1 MTRQS
6 PGLRRLIRAFS
17 VMVFAMLMLIM
28 TAFATGAVPSVVSD
42 QAAVATVDNLQ
53 DLPADS
59 GTALNLDNAPL
70 DEEGVVPVEE
80 MPMDEN
86 DAGELADHMIGSPEV
101 DAGLEM
107 PGMNSLMTTLD
118 AGMGIL
124 SEPTFTEPHLKW
136 EVKQNGVHVG
146 GTTVDVRGP
155 RASLAFWVYWEFSTS
170 VKDCVSD
177 INGCE
182 DTLDK
187 DPRPGY
193 FAITHLST
201 SSNSAVNRGS
211 VYAIQ
216 PNPTGL
222 PTGKEWASLIAWT
235 QIPATGNTVSN
246 RTWPQSEPGYQ
257 FPDLAVRDLPSVTWR
272 VTHGGVQT
280 GGAVVTLEGPL
291 NRQNVAAN
299 SVQVQ
304 DCVAAPCAPTSMD
317 QDPASGAFKVSTM
330 RWGSA
335 DGFKTQPVSS
345 SERYRIKPS
354 DSPVGYAWEA
364 PNSTLEIPGS
374 WTSQEVYDFGAFT
387 LKQANVLSWTVS
399 DAANAPVAGST
410 VRVNGH
416 STQYYVTDC
425 TIAPCHPES
434 MDQDPTPGSFQVD
447 TLRGLDS
454 DGLIQ
459 TTQEVTANATYTLL
473 PVGSISGYSWRT
485 STTQSIRQNQ
495 PGPDLKVE
503 TRTTRSGVCEASN
516 SYFSLA
522 RPSNTS
528 ARILQ
533 NSYSGDERV
542 LNPSATTVSS
552 IYTMLGQQASNAL
565 GVTPTGI
572 FYFTGQL
579 RTIPTSD
586 ADIAKARNTTIY
598 RYDPSSGQPYPVF
611 NMDLLSPTTGTVVGG
626 DATIYQGR
634 EEFYF
639 AYLSDKPAISP
650 LQGDGVRFHLYRYSH
665 GNGERTGEVTHVDVP
680 RPSNLT
686 QFNGDFAFDAQ
697 NNIQF
702 IVSQEGNQASGS
714 VQVKDFQA
722 MPSAHTLPEVPTI
735 TGNSNATRLNY
746 GSINGVAYTASGRG
760 IIQIGSEHRIVEMPS
775 LNSRTSRTVSMTGSA
790 VDLASCA
797 TPATITVQKELVGD
811 RYDADDQFI
820 LTASS
825 KEGAAAAQ
833 EFSSATTS
841 GNQSGIQ
848 REQIGPFAA
857 SLAGTFTATESFINA
872 DSSHY
877 QTSWK
882 CYALDGS
889 GNLGVAFASG
899 EGTSLSLGLTGAYAE
914 IKPGADILC
923 RFTNVTLRD
932 RLQVGKIADP
942 PSRTQLNPGA
952 RVSYT
957 LDFDNSTGTSGA
969 AVDHVDHLSDALD
982 DADFVNA
989 AGEIVDKPAFT
1000 VEGGLEVT
1008 WNATDKQI
1016 SISGSVAPRATA
1028 RVSYTLQTK
1037 PNEEDAA
1044 TRSDDLTSTN
1054 GYLLRNYLT
1063 IAGAT
1068 ELPEQCV
1075 PGGDS
1080 SVVCTEH
1087 PISAWSVFKDS
1098 RPASGARLHKGGNA
1112 HYRVVA
1118 QKETPGT
1125 VINDLVFTDDLTNVF
1140 RTAGFD
1146 PEAVVPGGALPRGIY
1161 FFDEFGHSL
1170 EPVENGT
1177 VVADI
1182 LGHGSTTLPA
1192 VTAEQVGVPE
1202 KTGDKWILE
1211 TLPVAVPRNAVRA
1224 ELWFAV
1230 RAGEPM
1236 TLPGAWPTNASD
1248 ITMTPKMGDKFTNYV
1263 TASASIQPTTCQAG
1277 TAPSELPMSCQVT
1290 HQLQD
1295 NYFTIRKDAM
1305 GPGVDQ
1311 VNLVPDSS
1319 PSLVSDPA
1327 YGADKTGMWN
1337 MIGHKFEIRDNVDG
1351 SPSDYQSPK
1360 LCRTEYNPSTGWM
1373 GEFTVPGPDAVFD
1386 IGEDSATLAA
1396 IVEWNNQNP
1405 EQELPLCGLLYEQGN
1420 IDNLGD
1426 PSNPGGQTGRWRS
1439 ENLPA
1444 GDYWLVETKAPT
1456 HQISE
1461 DGRKK
1466 RPVPGIQL
1474 LPEPIPFRVWQDAAG
1489 DVAGTPPSNYGLGQL
1504 DVSRTGTFS
1513 NSDWLGRCQPGADA
1527 GQRPTACVN
1536 PTGYLLLV
1544 KDVTT
1549 ITLPFSGGQLLT
1561 SFTAVGAMLMA
1572 LASLGIFWWRR
1583 RE

>member
-17 VMVFAMLMLIM
+17 AMGFAMLMLIM

-42 QAAVATVDNLQ
+42 QGTVATVDNLQ

-59 GTALNLDNAPL
+59 GTAPNLDDAPL
-70 DEEGVVPVEE
+70 DGERATPAEE
-80 MPMDEN
+80 MPMDEIGA
-86 DAGELADHMIGSPEV
+86 DELADNMIESPEV
-101 DAGLEM
+101 DAVLEM
-107 PGMNSLMTTLD
+107 PDMNSQMTLD
-118 AGMGIL
+118 TGMGIM
-124 SEPTFTEPHLKW
+124 SDPTFADPHLRW

-146 GTTVDVRGP
+146 DTTVDVRGP
-155 RASLAFWVYWEFSTS
+155 RFGILFWVGWEFTTS
-170 VKDCVSD
+170 VKDCVSN

-193 FAITHLST
+193 FVITHLST

-216 PNPTGL
+216 PNLTGL
-222 PTGKEWASLIAWT
+222 PAGKDWASPITWT
-235 QIPATGNTVSN
+235 QIPATGNNVSN
-246 RTWPQSEPGYQ
+246 STWPQSVSGYQ
-257 FPDLAVRDLPSVTWR
+257 FPDLAVRDLPSVAWR
-272 VTHGGVQT
+272 VTHGGVQV

-291 NRQNVAAN
+291 DRWGRA
-299 SVQVQ
+299 STTVQVQ

-317 QDPASGAFKVSTM
+317 QDPTPGAFRVSTM
-330 RWGSA
+330 RWGST
-335 DGFKTQPVSS
+335 DGFKTQPVSQT
-345 SERYRIKPS
+345 EGYRIKPS

-364 PNSTLEIPGS
+364 PNSTSETPQS
-374 WTSQEVYDFGAFT
+374 WTSQEVYDLGAFT

-399 DAANAPVAGST
+399 DAANAPVGGST

-416 STQYYVTDC
+416 NAQYYVTDC
-425 TIAPCHPES
+425 TVAPCHPES
-434 MDQDPTPGSFQVD
+434 MDQDPAPGSFKVD
-447 TLRGLDS
+447 TLRGLTT
-454 DGLIQ
+454 DGLTQ
-459 TTQEVTANATYTLL
+459 TLQEVTVNATYTLL
-473 PVGSISGYSWRT
+473 PVGSISGYAWRT
-485 STTQSIRQNQ
+485 STIQGIRQNQ

-503 TRTTRSGVCEASN
+503 TRTTKSGVCEASN
-516 SYFSLA
+516 TYFSLS
-522 RPSNTS
+522 RPSNTQTM
-528 ARILQ
+528 ILR
-533 NSYSGDERV
+533 NSYSEDERA
-542 LNPSATTVSS
+542 LNTSAINVGSTYS
-552 IYTMLGQQASNAL
+552 MLGQQASNAL

-579 RTIPTSD
+579 RTIPTTD
-586 ADIAKARNTTIY
+586 ADIAKARNTTVY
-598 RYDPSSGQPYPVF
+598 RYDPSLGQPYPVF

-680 RPSNLT
+680 RPTNLT
-686 QFNGDFAFDAQ
+686 SFNGDFAFDAQ

-702 IVSQEGNQASGS
+702 IVSQQGNQASGS

-735 TGNSNATRLNY
+735 TGTSNATRLNY

-760 IIQIGSEHRIVEMPS
+760 IIQIGTNHQIVEMPS
-775 LNSRTSRTVSMTGSA
+775 LNSRTSRSVSMSGSP

-811 RYDADDQFI
+811 RYDADDQFT

-825 KEGAAAAQ
+825 KEGTSPAQ
-833 EFSSATTS
+833 QFSSATTS
-841 GNQSGIQ
+841 GDQSGIQ
-848 REQIGPFAA
+848 REQIGPFVV
-857 SLAGTFTATESFINA
+857 SLAGTFTASESFVNA
-872 DSSHY
+872 DPSNY
-877 QTSWK
+877 QTSWA
-882 CYALDGS
+882 CYALDGQ
-889 GNLGVAFASG
+889 GNLGVPFASG
-899 EGTSLSLGLTGAYAE
+899 QGKDLALNLTGQYPA
-914 IKPGADILC
+914 ITPGADILC
-923 RFTNVTLRD
+923 RFTNETLRD

-942 PSRTQLNPGA
+942 PSRTQLDPGA

-969 AVDHVDHLSDALD
+969 AVNHVDHLSDVLD

-989 AGEIVDKPAFT
+989 SGEVVDTPDFT

-1016 SISGSVAPRATA
+1016 SISGSVAPRTTA

-1044 TRSDDLTSTN
+1044 TRSDDLASTN

-1075 PGGDS
+1075 PGGDFS
-1080 SVVCTEH
+1080 MVCTEH

-1125 VINDLVFTDDLTNVF
+1125 VINNLVFTDDLTNVF

-1146 PEAVVPGGALPRGIY
+1146 PDAVVPGGALPRGIY

-1177 VVADI
+1177 VVADV
-1182 LGHGSTTLPA
+1182 LGDGSTALPA
-1192 VTAEQVGVPE
+1192 VRAEGVGVPVQS
-1202 KTGDKWILE
+1202 DDRWILE
-1211 TLPVAVPRNAVRA
+1211 TSPVAVPRNAVRA

-1248 ITMTPKMGDKFTNYV
+1248 ITMTPKMGDQFTNYV

-1277 TAPSELPMSCQVT
+1277 TALSELPMSCQVT

-1311 VNLVPDSS
+1311 VNLVPDAS
-1319 PSLVSDPA
+1319 PSMVSDPA

-1337 MIGHKFEIRDNVDG
+1337 MIGHEFEIRDNIDG
-1351 SPSDYQSPK
+1351 SPSDYQSSK
-1360 LCRTEYNPSTGWM
+1360 LCRTEYNPNHRWDGV
-1373 GEFTVPGPDAVFD
+1373 FTDPGPDAVFD
-1386 IGEDSATLAA
+1386 IGEESATLAA
-1396 IVEWNNQNP
+1396 IVQWNNQNP
-1405 EQELPLCGLLYEQGN
+1405 DQDPLPLCGLLYEQGN
-1420 IDNLGD
+1420 IDDLSD
-1426 PSNPGGQTGRWRS
+1426 ASNPGGQTGRWRS

-1474 LPEPIPFRVWQDAAG
+1474 LPEPIPFRVWSDEAG

-1513 NSDWLGRCQPGADA
+1513 DSDWLGRCEPGADA

-1549 ITLPFSGGQLLT
+1549 ITLPFSGGRLLT

-1572 LASLGIFWWRR
+1572 LAGLGIFWWRR